1 MFLHFKVYCIS
12 AVVSRCTYTGIC
24 VVYGLKWRGSLVIT
38 ANAVI
43 YIYNVSFG
51 YML

>member
-12 AVVSRCTYTGIC
+12 AVVSRRTYTRIC

-38 ANAVI
+38 VNAVI
-43 YIYNVSFG
+43 YLYDVLFG